1 MPSSADRK
9 RLEVPTNLYDRLVE
23 IAIDEDRTVAS
34 VVQEVMHTG
43 LQHYAPGINAERDF
57 ARYTERARCV
67 LAFAREETVPFN
79 HNYIGTEHV
88 LLGLLRVEDG
98 VAARALTMAGVEYEQ
113 CRAFV
118 EQHIGQG
125 SGSVPAPMDLPYMPR
140 VRAALRFAEQ
150 EADRFGSHTIG
161 TEHLLLGL
169 LRVSDGL
176 AARMLSLF
184 GVSNAVHTET
194 LRAMTHYEP
203 IAAPPTQPK
212 ERGDGHPFAM

>member
-9 RLEVPTNLYDRLVE
+9 RLEVPTHLYDRLVE

-43 LQHYAPGINAERDF
+43 LQHYTPGINAERDF
-57 ARYTERARCV
+57 ARYTERARRALEV
-67 LAFAREETVPFN
+67 AREETVPFN

-98 VAARALTMAGVEYEQ
+98 VAARALTKAGVEYAR

-118 EQHIGQG
+118 AQHIGQG
-125 SGSVPAPMDLPYMPR
+125 SGAVPAPTALPYMPR

-150 EADRFGSHTIG
+150 EADRFGNHAIG

-169 LRVSDGL
+169 LRVSDGM
-176 AARMLSLF
+176 AARMLALSGL
-184 GVSNAVHTET
+184 SSTVHTET
-194 LRAMTHYEP
+194 LRAMTQYSESV
-203 IAAPPTQPK
+203 A
-212 ERGDGHPFAM
+212 